1 MLLLREA
8 TSAAFPQLSI
18 FPSKTVTF
26 YIPFKNFNF
35 LFPSNNNTEEVPVE
49 CCILGSVNTTGNAML
64 CGRGERRQLE
74 PVWSVLGIVVFFVHS
89 FV

>member
-26 YIPFKNFNF
+26 YIPFKFCNF
-35 LFPSNNNTEEVPVE
+35 LFPSNNNTEAVPVE
-49 CCILGSVNTTGNAML
+49 RCILGSVNATGNAVL
-64 CGRGERRQLE
+64 CGRGEQRQNLC
-74 PVWSVLGIVVFFVHS
+74 GVFWEL
-89 FV
+89 